1 MELLIVKNNEII
13 AEGWHK
19 TFGKPHAEID
29 ALSKTTDNLQNATMY
44 VNLEPCSHYG
54 KTPPCVK
61 AIIKARVGCVAIGMK
76 DPNPLVAGRGIQALR
91 EAGIQV
97 IEDILNDEAKELNK
111 TFIKYITQ
119 KKPWIHL
126 KTAMTLDGKIATH
139 TGESKWITSEPA
151 RKYVHTLRH
160 AYKGI
165 MVGVGTVIADD
176 PMLNVRSNEPKPNH
190 PIRIVLDT
198 HGRIPLESRLLN
210 TAHSIPVWVFVSNK
224 LHKNRIEKNC

>member
-1 MELLIVKNNEII
+1 MKLLQKVGI
-13 AEGWHK
+13 K

-139 TGESKWITSEPA
+139 TGN
-151 RKYVHTLRH
+151 
-160 AYKGI
+160 
-165 MVGVGTVIADD
+165 
-176 PMLNVRSNEPKPNH
+176 LN
-190 PIRIVLDT
+190 
-198 HGRIPLESRLLN
+198 G
-210 TAHSIPVWVFVSNK
+210 
-224 LHKNRIEKNC
+224 